1 MSQLDSLILIAF
13 VVVSVT
19 LGLRARHRA
28 SRGLDEYYLAG
39 REVRG
44 WKAGVS
50 MAATQF
56 AADTPLLFSGLIAVA
71 GVFALWR
78 LWVYGL
84 AFLLMG
90 FLFAAF
96 WRRARILTDAELVEV
111 RYSGRGRLP
120 LRLTKAVYFGL
131 VINSAV
137 LGFVLLATFQ
147 ISELFFTWHLW
158 LPEAPYG
165 AFAATV
171 ARLGI
176 DLSTGAASYGDV
188 LATANNL
195 VSIVALLVFVGLYS
209 TTGGLRGVI
218 ASDLFQFGLAM
229 AGSIAFAAI
238 LLWESGGPGAL
249 IDRIVELYGEERA
262 GRMLSFTPSVE
273 GALMP
278 FLVIMGL
285 QWLFQMNSDGTGYLA
300 QRCMACATD
309 RDARIAAT
317 VFAWVQILGRSLVW
331 LVIGV
336 GLLAFYPF
344 TPVDALDPAFAA
356 GRERTF
362 LLGIADEMPVGIRGL
377 MVTALVAALASTI
390 DTHLNWGSSYL
401 TNDVYKRFVCQVW
414 LKREPAGAELVFF
427 ARVASVLVLLAGCL
441 VAANLDSIQQGWRI
455 SLLFGAGIGAVLML
469 RWVWER
475 INIQSEFAAMAIAIV
490 AGPALLWAFPEDDM
504 EWVRLGTMV
513 LVSTAGTVIVALASR
528 PTEPDVLVAF
538 YRSVRPVGFWGRTAR
553 SAGEDPRSLRRALGT
568 TVLATLACAVS
579 LFLAL
584 VGLSKLILPHPDETW
599 LLPVLSMLG
608 AALLTPFWWRRVA
621 AQEHEGDSGGG
632 SIRRPAPGG

>member
-1 MSQLDSLILIAF
+1 MAGWDLFILMAF
-13 VVVSVT
+13 VAWSVT
-19 LGLRARHRA
+19 LGLRARRRA
-28 SRGLDEYYLAG
+28 SRSLDEYYLAG

-44 WKAGVS
+44 FRAGIS

-111 RYSGRGRLP
+111 RYSGRWRLP
-120 LRLTKAVYFGL
+120 LRLAKAVYFGL

-137 LGFVLLATFQ
+137 LGFVLLAMFQ
-147 ISELFFTWHLW
+147 ISEIFFPWHAW
-158 LPEAPYG
+158 LPEGPYG
-165 AFAATV
+165 AIAAAV
-171 ARLGI
+171 AGLGV
-176 DLSTGAASYGDV
+176 DLSTGAAPYAAQ
-188 LATANNL
+188 LATTNNL
-195 VSIVALLVFVGLYS
+195 ISIVLLLLFVGLYS

-218 ASDLFQFGLAM
+218 ASDLLQFGLAM
-229 AGSIAFAAI
+229 GGSIAFAVL
-238 LLWESGGPGAL
+238 LLWEVGGPDAL
-249 IDRIVELYGEERA
+249 VDRVVALYGADTA
-262 GRMLSFTPSVE
+262 GRMLSFTPTLE

-300 QRCMACATD
+300 QRCMACASD

-336 GLLAFYPF
+336 GLLVLYPF
-344 TPVDALDPAFAA
+344 TPAETAEPAFAA
-356 GRERTF
+356 SRERTF
-362 LLGIADEMPVGIRGL
+362 LAGISDHLPVGVRGL

-401 TNDVYKRFVCQVW
+401 TNDVYKRFVCQSW
-414 LKREPAGAELVFF
+414 LRREPASAELVFV
-427 ARVASVLVLLAGCL
+427 ARATSVLVLLAGCL

-455 SLLFGAGIGAVLML
+455 SLLFGAGIGAVLIL
-469 RWVWER
+469 RWLWER

-490 AGPALLWAFPEDDM
+490 AGPILLWTFPGDEM
-504 EWVRLGTMV
+504 EWLRLGTMV
-513 LVSTAGTVIVALASR
+513 LVSTTGTVVVALASKR
-528 PTEPDVLVAF
+528 TADDVLLAF
-538 YRSVRPVGFWGRTAR
+538 YRSVRPVGFWGRTAE
-553 SAGEDPRSLRRALGT
+553 SAGDDPAAVRAALGT
-568 TVLATLACAVS
+568 TLVATLACAGS

-584 VGLSKLILPHPDETW
+584 VGTAKLILPSPDEGL
-599 LLPVLSMLG
+599 LLPVLAILG
-608 AALLTPFWWRRVA
+608 AALLTPVWWRRL
-621 AQEHEGDSGGG
+621 G
-632 SIRRPAPGG
+632 APTS

>member
-1 MSQLDSLILIAF
+1 MAGWDLLILIAF
-13 VVVSVT
+13 VAWSVT
-19 LGLRARHRA
+19 LGLRARRRA
-28 SRGLDEYYLAG
+28 SRSLDEFYLAG
-39 REVRG
+39 REIRG
-44 WKAGVS
+44 FRAGIS

-111 RYSGRGRLP
+111 RYSGRWRLP

-137 LGFVLLATFQ
+137 LGFVLLAMFQ
-147 ISELFFTWHLW
+147 ISEIFFPWHAW
-158 LPEAPYG
+158 LPEGPYG
-165 AFAATV
+165 AIAAAV
-171 ARLGI
+171 ASLGV
-176 DLSTGAASYGDV
+176 DLSTRAAPYAAQ
-188 LATANNL
+188 LATTNNL
-195 VSIVALLVFVGLYS
+195 ISIVLLLLFVGLYS

-218 ASDLFQFGLAM
+218 ASDLLQFGLAM
-229 AGSIAFAAI
+229 GGSIAFAVL
-238 LLWESGGPGAL
+238 LLWEVGGPGAL
-249 IDRIVELYGEERA
+249 VDRVVVLYGA
-262 GRMLSFTPSVE
+262 DTADRMLSFTPTIE

-300 QRCMACATD
+300 QRCMACASD

-336 GLLAFYPF
+336 GLLVLYPF
-344 TPVDALDPAFAA
+344 TPAETVEPAFAA
-356 GRERTF
+356 SRERTF
-362 LLGIADEMPVGIRGL
+362 LAGISDHLPVGVRGL

-401 TNDVYKRFVCQVW
+401 TNDVYKRFVCQSW
-414 LKREPAGAELVFF
+414 LRREPASAELVFV
-427 ARVASVLVLLAGCL
+427 ARATSVLVLLAGCL

-455 SLLFGAGIGAVLML
+455 SLLFGAGIGAVLIL
-469 RWVWER
+469 RWLWER

-490 AGPALLWAFPEDDM
+490 AGPILLWTFPGDEM
-504 EWVRLGTMV
+504 EWLRLGTMV
-513 LVSTAGTVIVALASR
+513 LVSTTGTVVVALASKR
-528 PTEPDVLVAF
+528 TDDNVLLAF
-538 YRSVRPVGFWGRTAR
+538 YRSVRPVGFWGRTAE
-553 SAGEDPRSLRRALGT
+553 SAGDDPASVRTALGT
-568 TVLATLACAVS
+568 TLLATVACAGS

-584 VGLSKLILPHPDETW
+584 VGIAKLILPRPDEGL
-599 LLPVLSMLG
+599 LLPLLAIGG
-608 AALLTPFWWRRVA
+608 AILLAPIWWRSLVA
-621 AQEHEGDSGGG
+621 PPPD
-632 SIRRPAPGG
+632 APRQPR

>member
-1 MSQLDSLILIAF
+1 MAGWDLFILMAF
-13 VVVSVT
+13 VAWSVT
-19 LGLRARHRA
+19 LGLRARRRA
-28 SRGLDEYYLAG
+28 SRSLDEYYLAG

-44 WKAGVS
+44 FRAGIS

-96 WRRARILTDAELVEV
+96 WRRARILTDAELVEI
-111 RYSGRGRLP
+111 RYSGRWRLP
-120 LRLTKAVYFGL
+120 LRLAKAVYFGL

-137 LGFVLLATFQ
+137 LGFVLLAMFQ
-147 ISELFFTWHLW
+147 ISEIFFPWHAW
-158 LPEAPYG
+158 LPEDPYG
-165 AFAATV
+165 AIAAAV
-171 ARLGI
+171 ASLGV
-176 DLSTGAASYGDV
+176 DLSTGAAPYAAQ
-188 LATANNL
+188 LATTNNL
-195 VSIVALLVFVGLYS
+195 ISIVLLLLFVGLYS

-218 ASDLFQFGLAM
+218 ASDLLQFGLAM
-229 AGSIAFAAI
+229 GGSIAFAVL
-238 LLWESGGPGAL
+238 LLWEVGGPGAL
-249 IDRIVELYGEERA
+249 VDRVVVLYGA
-262 GRMLSFTPSVE
+262 DTADRMLSFTPTIE

-300 QRCMACATD
+300 QRCMACASD

-336 GLLAFYPF
+336 GLLVLYPF
-344 TPVDALDPAFAA
+344 TPAETAEPAFAA
-356 GRERTF
+356 SRERTF
-362 LLGIADEMPVGIRGL
+362 LAGISDHLPVGVRGL

-401 TNDVYKRFVCQVW
+401 TNDVYKRFVCESW
-414 LKREPAGAELVFF
+414 LRREPASAELVFV
-427 ARVASVLVLLAGCL
+427 ARATSVLVLLAGCV

-455 SLLFGAGIGAVLML
+455 SLLFGAGIGAVLIL
-469 RWVWER
+469 RWLWER

-490 AGPALLWAFPEDDM
+490 AGPILLWMFPGDEM
-504 EWVRLGTMV
+504 EWLRLGTMV
-513 LVSTAGTVIVALASR
+513 LVSTTGTVVVALASKR
-528 PTEPDVLVAF
+528 TADDVLLAF
-538 YRSVRPVGFWGRTAR
+538 YRSVRPVGFWGRAAR
-553 SAGEDPRSLRRALGT
+553 SAGDDPAAVRAALGT
-568 TVLATLACAVS
+568 TLVATVACAGS

-584 VGLSKLILPHPDETW
+584 IGIAKLILPQTDEGL
-599 LLPVLSMLG
+599 LLPLLAILG
-608 AALLTPFWWRRVA
+608 GALLAPIWWRRL
-621 AQEHEGDSGGG
+621 G
-632 SIRRPAPGG
+632 APTS

>member
-1 MSQLDSLILIAF
+1 MAALDLSILLVF
-13 VVVSVT
+13 VAWSVT
-19 LGLRARHRA
+19 LGLRARRKA

-44 WKAGVS
+44 YRAGIS

-96 WRRARILTDAELVEV
+96 WRRARILTDAQLVEV
-111 RYSGRGRLP
+111 RYSGRWRLP
-120 LRLTKAVYFGL
+120 LRLTKAVYFGV

-137 LGFVLLATFQ
+137 LGFVLLAMFQ
-147 ISELFFTWHLW
+147 ISELFFPWHAW
-158 LPEAPYG
+158 LPDAPY
-165 AFAATV
+165 AAIV
-171 ARLGI
+171 GVVSSLSI
-176 DLSTGAASYGDV
+176 DLSTGAAPYAAEV
-188 LATANNL
+188 ATTNNL
-195 VSIVALLVFVGLYS
+195 ISIVLLLLFVGLYS

-218 ASDLFQFGLAM
+218 WSDLLQFGLAM
-229 AGSIAFAAI
+229 AGSIGFAAL
-238 LLWESGGPGAL
+238 LLWETGGPGAL
-249 IDRIVELYGEERA
+249 VERVVALYGA
-262 GRMLSFTPSVE
+262 DAAARMLSFAPGVE

-278 FLVIMGL
+278 FLFIMGL

-317 VFAWVQILGRSLVW
+317 VFAWVQILGRSLIW

-336 GLLAFYPF
+336 GLLVLYPF
-344 TPVDALDPAFAA
+344 TPADTAEPAFAA
-356 GRERTF
+356 SRERTF
-362 LLGIADEMPVGIRGL
+362 LTGISDYLPVGVRGL

-401 TNDVYKRFVCQVW
+401 TNDVYNRLVCQSW
-414 LKREPAGAELVFF
+414 LRREPAGAELVVV
-427 ARVASVLVLLAGCL
+427 ARSASVLVLLAGCL

-455 SLLFGAGIGAVLML
+455 SLLFGAGIGAVLIL
-469 RWVWER
+469 RWIWER
-475 INIQSEFAAMAIAIV
+475 INVQSEFAAMAIAIV
-490 AGPALLWAFPEDDM
+490 AGPVLLWALPADEA
-504 EWVRLGTMV
+504 EWLRLAIMV
-513 LVSTAGTVIVALASR
+513 LASTTGTVIVALVSR
-528 PTEPDVLVAF
+528 RTEGDVLLAF

-553 SAGEDPRSLRRALGT
+553 AAGEDPAAVRKTLGT
-568 TVLATLACAVS
+568 TLASTVACAGS

-584 VGLSKLILPHPDETW
+584 VGIAKIILPRADEGL
-599 LLPVLSMLG
+599 LLPIAAMLG
-608 AALLTPFWWRRVA
+608 AALLTPLWWRRLLGPTA
-621 AQEHEGDSGGG
+621 
-632 SIRRPAPGG
+632 RPGQPVP

>member
-1 MSQLDSLILIAF
+1 MAGWDLLILIAF
-13 VVVSVT
+13 VAWSVT
-19 LGLRARHRA
+19 LGLRARRRA
-28 SRGLDEYYLAG
+28 SRSLDEFYLAG
-39 REVRG
+39 REIRG
-44 WKAGVS
+44 FRAGIS

-111 RYSGRGRLP
+111 RYSGRWRLP

-137 LGFVLLATFQ
+137 LGFVLLAMFQ
-147 ISELFFTWHLW
+147 ISEIFFPWHAW
-158 LPEAPYG
+158 LPEGPYG
-165 AFAATV
+165 AIAAAV
-171 ARLGI
+171 ASLGV
-176 DLSTGAASYGDV
+176 DLSTGAAPYAAQ
-188 LATANNL
+188 LATTNNL
-195 VSIVALLVFVGLYS
+195 ISIVLLLLFVGLYS

-218 ASDLFQFGLAM
+218 ASDLLQFGLAM
-229 AGSIAFAAI
+229 GGSIAFAVL
-238 LLWESGGPGAL
+238 LLWEVGGPGAL
-249 IDRIVELYGEERA
+249 VDRIVALYGADTA
-262 GRMLSFTPSVE
+262 GRMLSFTPTIE

-300 QRCMACATD
+300 QRCMACASD

-336 GLLAFYPF
+336 GLLVLYPF
-344 TPVDALDPAFAA
+344 TPAETAEPAFAA
-356 GRERTF
+356 SRERTF
-362 LLGIADEMPVGIRGL
+362 LAGISDHLPVGVRGL

-401 TNDVYKRFVCQVW
+401 TNDVYKRFVCQSW
-414 LKREPAGAELVFF
+414 LRREPASAELVFV
-427 ARVASVLVLLAGCL
+427 ARATSVLVLLAGCL

-455 SLLFGAGIGAVLML
+455 SLLFGAGIGAVLIL
-469 RWVWER
+469 RWLWER
-475 INIQSEFAAMAIAIV
+475 INIQAEFAAMATAIV
-490 AGPALLWAFPEDDM
+490 AGPILLWTFPGDEM
-504 EWVRLGTMV
+504 EWLRLGTMV
-513 LVSTAGTVIVALASR
+513 LVSTTGTVVVALVSKR
-528 PTEPDVLVAF
+528 TDEDVLLAF

-553 SAGEDPRSLRRALGT
+553 SAGDDPASVRAALGT
-568 TVLATLACAVS
+568 TLLATVACAGS

-584 VGLSKLILPHPDETW
+584 VGIAKLILPRPDEGL
-599 LLPVLSMLG
+599 LLPLLAIGG
-608 AALLTPFWWRRVA
+608 AILLAPIWWRSLVA
-621 AQEHEGDSGGG
+621 PTPD
-632 SIRRPAPGG
+632 APRQPR

>member
-1 MSQLDSLILIAF
+1 MAGWDLFILMAF
-13 VVVSVT
+13 VAWSVT
-19 LGLRARHRA
+19 LGLRARRRA
-28 SRGLDEYYLAG
+28 SRSLDEYYLAG

-44 WKAGVS
+44 FRAGIS

-111 RYSGRGRLP
+111 RYSGRWRLP
-120 LRLTKAVYFGL
+120 LRLAKAVYFGL

-137 LGFVLLATFQ
+137 LGFVLLAMFQ
-147 ISELFFTWHLW
+147 ISEIFFPWHAW
-158 LPEAPYG
+158 LPEGPYG
-165 AFAATV
+165 AIAAAV
-171 ARLGI
+171 ASLGV
-176 DLSTGAASYGDV
+176 DLSTGAAPYAAQ
-188 LATANNL
+188 LATTNNL
-195 VSIVALLVFVGLYS
+195 ISIVLLLLFVGLYS

-218 ASDLFQFGLAM
+218 ASDLLQFGLAM
-229 AGSIAFAAI
+229 GGSIAFAVL
-238 LLWESGGPGAL
+238 LLWEVGGPGAL
-249 IDRIVELYGEERA
+249 VDRIVALYGADTA
-262 GRMLSFTPSVE
+262 GRMLSFTPTLE

-300 QRCMACATD
+300 QRCMACASD

-336 GLLAFYPF
+336 GLLVLYPF
-344 TPVDALDPAFAA
+344 TPAETAEPAFAA
-356 GRERTF
+356 SRERTF
-362 LLGIADEMPVGIRGL
+362 LAGISDHLPVGVRGL

-401 TNDVYKRFVCQVW
+401 TNDVYKRFVCQSW
-414 LKREPAGAELVFF
+414 LRREPASAELVFV
-427 ARVASVLVLLAGCL
+427 ARATSVLVLLAGCL

-455 SLLFGAGIGAVLML
+455 SLLFGAGIGAVLIL
-469 RWVWER
+469 RWLWER

-490 AGPALLWAFPEDDM
+490 AGPILLWMFPGDEM
-504 EWVRLGTMV
+504 EWLRLGTMV
-513 LVSTAGTVIVALASR
+513 LVSTTGTVVVALASKR
-528 PTEPDVLVAF
+528 TDDDVLLAF
-538 YRSVRPVGFWGRTAR
+538 YRSVRPVGFWGRTAC
-553 SAGEDPRSLRRALGT
+553 SAGDDPASVRAALAAT
-568 TVLATLACAVS
+568 LVATLACAGS

-584 VGLSKLILPHPDETW
+584 VGTAKLILPSPDEGL
-599 LLPVLSMLG
+599 LLPVLAVLG
-608 AALLTPFWWRRVA
+608 AALLTPLWWRRL
-621 AQEHEGDSGGG
+621 G
-632 SIRRPAPGG
+632 APTS

>member
-1 MSQLDSLILIAF
+1 MTHWDFLILIAF
-13 VVVSVT
+13 VAGSVT
-19 LGLRARHRA
+19 LGLRARRRA
-28 SRGLDEYYLAG
+28 SRSLDEYYLAG

-44 WKAGVS
+44 WKAGIS

-111 RYSGRGRLP
+111 RYSGRGRLA

-147 ISELFFTWHLW
+147 VSELFFTWHLW
-158 LPEAPYG
+158 LPETQYG
-165 AFAATV
+165 AVAAAV
-171 ARLGI
+171 ERLGV
-176 DLSTGAASYGDV
+176 DLSTGTAPYGHV
-188 LATANNL
+188 LATTNNL
-195 VSIVALLVFVGLYS
+195 VSIALLLVFVGLYS
-209 TTGGLRGVI
+209 TSGGLRGVI

-238 LLWESGGPGAL
+238 LLWESGGPGPL
-249 IDRIVELYGEERA
+249 IDHLMDLYGEEQA
-262 GRMLSFTPSVE
+262 GRMLSFTPTVE

-317 VFAWVQILGRSLVW
+317 VFAWVQILGRSLIW

-344 TPVDALDPAFAA
+344 SPVDALDPAFAA
-356 GRERTF
+356 SRERTF
-362 LLGIADEMPVGIRGL
+362 LLGIADQMPVGIRGL

-401 TNDVYKRFVCQVW
+401 TNDVYKRFVCQGW
-414 LKREPAGAELVFF
+414 LKREPASAELVLV
-427 ARVASVLVLLAGCL
+427 ARAASVLVLLVGCL

-475 INIQSEFAAMAIAIV
+475 INVQSEFAAMAIAIV
-490 AGPALLWAFPEDDM
+490 AGPILLWAFPEDDM
-504 EWVRLGTMV
+504 EWARLGTMV
-513 LVSTAGTVIVALASR
+513 LVSTGGTVIVALVSR
-528 PTEPDVLVAF
+528 PTEREVLSAF

-553 SAGEDPRSLRRALGT
+553 AVGEDPRSLRRALGT
-568 TVLATLACAVS
+568 TVFATVACAVS
-579 LFLAL
+579 LFLTL
-584 VGLSKLILPHPDETW
+584 VGVSKLILPHPDETW
-599 LLPVLSMLG
+599 LLPLLSILG
-608 AALLTPFWWRRVA
+608 AVALTPLWWRRVA
-621 AQEHEGDSGGG
+621 GRAADVS
-632 SIRRPAPGG
+632 

>member
-1 MSQLDSLILIAF
+1 MAGWDLLILIAF
-13 VVVSVT
+13 VAWSVT
-19 LGLRARHRA
+19 LGLRARRRA
-28 SRGLDEYYLAG
+28 SRSLDEFYLAG

-44 WKAGVS
+44 FRAGIS

-111 RYSGRGRLP
+111 RYSGRWRLP

-137 LGFVLLATFQ
+137 LGFVLLAMFQ
-147 ISELFFTWHLW
+147 ISEIFFPWHAW
-158 LPEAPYG
+158 LPEGPYG
-165 AFAATV
+165 AIAAAV
-171 ARLGI
+171 ASLGV
-176 DLSTGAASYGDV
+176 DLSTGAAPYAAQ
-188 LATANNL
+188 LATTNNL
-195 VSIVALLVFVGLYS
+195 ISIALLLLFVGLYS

-218 ASDLFQFGLAM
+218 ASDLLQFGLAM
-229 AGSIAFAAI
+229 GGSIAFAVL
-238 LLWESGGPGAL
+238 LLWEVGGPGAL
-249 IDRIVELYGEERA
+249 VDRVVALYGADTA
-262 GRMLSFTPSVE
+262 GRMLSFTPTIE

-300 QRCMACATD
+300 QRCMACASD

-336 GLLAFYPF
+336 GLLVLYPF
-344 TPVDALDPAFAA
+344 TPAETAEPAFAA
-356 GRERTF
+356 SRERTF
-362 LLGIADEMPVGIRGL
+362 LTGISDHLPGGVRGL

-401 TNDVYKRFVCQVW
+401 TNDVYKRFVCQSW
-414 LKREPAGAELVFF
+414 LRREPANAELVFV
-427 ARVASVLVLLAGCL
+427 ARATSVLVLLAGCL

-455 SLLFGAGIGAVLML
+455 SLLFGAGIGAVLIL
-469 RWVWER
+469 RWLWER

-490 AGPALLWAFPEDDM
+490 AGPILLWTFPGDEM
-504 EWVRLGTMV
+504 EWLRLGTMV
-513 LVSTAGTVIVALASR
+513 LVSTTGTVVVALVSKR
-528 PTEPDVLVAF
+528 TDDDVLLAF

-553 SAGEDPRSLRRALGT
+553 SAGDDPASVRAALGT
-568 TVLATLACAVS
+568 TLLATVACAGS

-584 VGLSKLILPHPDETW
+584 VGIAKLILPRPDEGL
-599 LLPVLSMLG
+599 LLPLLAIGG
-608 AALLTPFWWRRVA
+608 AILLAPIWWRSLVA
-621 AQEHEGDSGGG
+621 PPPD
-632 SIRRPAPGG
+632 APRQPR

>member
-1 MSQLDSLILIAF
+1 MSQLDVAILVAF
-13 VVVSVT
+13 VAWSVAA
-19 LGLRARHRA
+19 GLRARRRA
-28 SRGLDEYYLAG
+28 SRSLDEYYLAG

-44 WKAGVS
+44 WKAGIS

-71 GVFALWR
+71 GIFALWR

-96 WRRARILTDAELVEV
+96 WRRARILTDAELVEL
-111 RYSGRGRLP
+111 RYSGRWRLP

-147 ISELFFTWHLW
+147 ISELFFPWHAW
-158 LPEAPYG
+158 LPETAYG
-165 AFAATV
+165 ALSSAIE
-171 ARLGI
+171 RLGI
-176 DLSTGAASYGDV
+176 RLSTGAAPYGPL
-188 LATANNL
+188 LATTNNII
-195 VSIVALLVFVGLYS
+195 SIILLLFFVGLYS

-238 LLWESGGPGAL
+238 LVWESGGLGAL
-249 IDRIVELYGEERA
+249 IVRVIDLYGAERA
-262 GRMLSFTPSVE
+262 EQMLSFRPTVE

-300 QRCMACATD
+300 QRCMACASD

-317 VFAWVQILGRSLVW
+317 VFAWVQVLGRSVVW

-344 TPVDALDPAFAA
+344 TPADTLDPAFAA
-356 GRERTF
+356 SRERTF
-362 LLGIADEMPVGIRGL
+362 LAGIADLLPVGVRGL
-377 MVTALVAALASTI
+377 MVTTLVAALASTI

-401 TNDVYKRFVCQVW
+401 TNDVYKRFICQSW
-414 LKREPAGAELVFF
+414 LKRKATGAELVFV
-427 ARVASVLVLLAGCL
+427 ARASSVLVLLAGCL

-455 SLLFGAGIGAVLML
+455 SLLFGAGIGAVLVL

-490 AGPALLWAFPEDDM
+490 AGPMLLWAFPEDDL
-504 EWVRLGTMV
+504 EWIRLAAMV
-513 LVSTAGTVIVALASR
+513 LVSTGGTVLVALASR
-528 PTEPDVLVAF
+528 PTDRDVLVAF
-538 YRSVRPVGFWGRTAR
+538 YRTVRPIGFWGATAR
-553 SAGEDPRSLRRALGT
+553 AAGDEPASLRAALGST
-568 TVLATLACAVS
+568 LLATVACAAS
-579 LFLAL
+579 LFLTL
-584 VGLSKLILPHPDETW
+584 IGVSKLILPLPDESW
-599 LLPVLSMLG
+599 FLPVLCLLG
-608 AALLTPFWWRRVA
+608 GALLTPVWWRHLTSQTFDA
-621 AQEHEGDSGGG
+621 GHGG
-632 SIRRPAPGG
+632 

>member
-1 MSQLDSLILIAF
+1 MAGWDLFILMAF
-13 VVVSVT
+13 AAWSVT
-19 LGLRARHRA
+19 LGLRARRRA
-28 SRGLDEYYLAG
+28 SRSLDEYYLAG

-44 WKAGVS
+44 FRAGIS

-111 RYSGRGRLP
+111 RYSGRWRLP
-120 LRLTKAVYFGL
+120 LRLAKAVYFGL

-137 LGFVLLATFQ
+137 LGFVLLAMFQ
-147 ISELFFTWHLW
+147 ISEIFFPWHAW
-158 LPEAPYG
+158 LPEGPYG
-165 AFAATV
+165 AIAAAV
-171 ARLGI
+171 ASLGV
-176 DLSTGAASYGDV
+176 DLSTGAAPYAAQ
-188 LATANNL
+188 LATTNNL
-195 VSIVALLVFVGLYS
+195 ISIVLLLLFVGLYS

-218 ASDLFQFGLAM
+218 ASDLLQFGLAM
-229 AGSIAFAAI
+229 GGSIAFAVL
-238 LLWESGGPGAL
+238 LLWEVGGPGAL
-249 IDRIVELYGEERA
+249 VDRVVALYGADTA
-262 GRMLSFTPSVE
+262 GRMLSFTPTLE

-300 QRCMACATD
+300 QRCMACASD

-336 GLLAFYPF
+336 GLLVLYPF
-344 TPVDALDPAFAA
+344 TPAETAEPAFAA
-356 GRERTF
+356 SRERTF
-362 LLGIADEMPVGIRGL
+362 LAGISDHLPVGVRGL

-401 TNDVYKRFVCQVW
+401 TNDVYKRFVCQSW
-414 LKREPAGAELVFF
+414 LRREPASAELVFV
-427 ARVASVLVLLAGCL
+427 ARATSVLVLLAGCL

-455 SLLFGAGIGAVLML
+455 SLLFGAGIGAVLIL
-469 RWVWER
+469 RWLWER

-490 AGPALLWAFPEDDM
+490 AGPILLWTFPGDEM
-504 EWVRLGTMV
+504 EWLRLGTMV
-513 LVSTAGTVIVALASR
+513 LVSTTGTVVVALASKR
-528 PTEPDVLVAF
+528 TADDVLLAF
-538 YRSVRPVGFWGRTAR
+538 YRSVRPVGFWGRTAE
-553 SAGEDPRSLRRALGT
+553 SAGDDPAAVRAALGT
-568 TVLATLACAVS
+568 TLVATLACAGS

-584 VGLSKLILPHPDETW
+584 VGTAKLILPSPDEGL
-599 LLPVLSMLG
+599 LLPVLAILG
-608 AALLTPFWWRRVA
+608 AALLTPVWWRRL
-621 AQEHEGDSGGG
+621 G
-632 SIRRPAPGG
+632 APTS

>member
-1 MSQLDSLILIAF
+1 MAGWDLAILLVF
-13 VVVSVT
+13 VAWSVAA
-19 LGLRARHRA
+19 GLRARRRA
-28 SRGLDEYYLAG
+28 SRSLDEYYLAG

-44 WKAGVS
+44 WKAGIS

-96 WRRARILTDAELVEV
+96 WRRARVLTDAELVEV
-111 RYSGRGRLP
+111 RYSGRWRLP

-131 VINSAV
+131 IINSAV

-147 ISELFFTWHLW
+147 ISELFFPWHVW
-158 LPEAPYG
+158 LPEAPYLAIAG
-165 AFAATV
+165 AV
-171 ARLGI
+171 GRVGI
-176 DLSTGAASYGDV
+176 DLSTGAAPYGE
-188 LATANNL
+188 LFATTNNL
-195 VSIVALLVFVGLYS
+195 ISIVALLFFVGLYS

-229 AGSIAFAAI
+229 IGSIAFAAI
-238 LLWESGGPGAL
+238 LVWESGGTGPL
-249 IDRIVELYGEERA
+249 VERVIELYGAERA
-262 GRMLSFTPSVE
+262 GQMLSFAPTVE
-273 GALMP
+273 GALAP

-300 QRCMACATD
+300 QRCMACASD

-317 VFAWVQILGRSLVW
+317 VFAWAQVLARSLVW

-336 GLLAFYPF
+336 GLLVVYPF
-344 TPVDALDPAFAA
+344 TAVETLDPAFTAT
-356 GRERTF
+356 RERTF
-362 LLGIADEMPVGIRGL
+362 LAGIADLFPVGVRGL
-377 MVTALVAALASTI
+377 MITALVAALASTI

-401 TNDVYKRFVCQVW
+401 TNDVYKRFVCRFW
-414 LKREPAGAELVFF
+414 LRREAASTELVFV
-427 ARVASVLVLLAGCL
+427 ARASSVLVLLAGCL

-455 SLLFGAGIGAVLML
+455 SLLFGAGIGAVLVL

-490 AGPALLWAFPEDDM
+490 AGPVLLWVFPEDDM
-504 EWVRLGTMV
+504 EWIRLAWMV
-513 LVSTAGTVIVALASR
+513 LLSTGGTILVALASG
-528 PTEPDVLVAF
+528 PTHRDVLLAF

-553 SAGEDPRSLRRALGT
+553 MAGDDPVSVRRALGAA
-568 TVLATLACAVS
+568 LFAAAACAAS

-584 VGLSKLILPHPDETW
+584 VGISKLILRRPDETW
-599 LLPVLSMLG
+599 IVAVVCIVAAGLLAPW
-608 AALLTPFWWRRVA
+608 WWRSLTSRESDA
-621 AQEHEGDSGGG
+621 G
-632 SIRRPAPGG
+632 P

>member
-1 MSQLDSLILIAF
+1 MAGWDLLILLVF
-13 VVVSVT
+13 VAWSVT
-19 LGLRARHRA
+19 LGLRARRRA

-44 WKAGVS
+44 FRAGIS

-111 RYSGRGRLP
+111 RYSGPWRLP

-137 LGFVLLATFQ
+137 LGFVLLAMFQ
-147 ISELFFTWHLW
+147 ISELFFPWHAW
-158 LPEAPYG
+158 LPEGPYG
-165 AFAATV
+165 AIASLV
-171 ARLGI
+171 ASLGI
-176 DLSTGAASYGDV
+176 DISTGAAPYGPD
-188 LATANNL
+188 LASANNL
-195 VSIVALLVFVGLYS
+195 ISIALLLLFVGLYS
-209 TTGGLRGVI
+209 TTGGLRGVM
-218 ASDLFQFGLAM
+218 ASDLLQFGLAM
-229 AGSIAFAAI
+229 GGSIAFAVL
-238 LLWESGGPGAL
+238 LLWEVGGPAAL
-249 IDRIVELYGEERA
+249 VDRVVVLYGA
-262 GRMLSFTPSVE
+262 DTAARMLSFTPTVE

-300 QRCMACATD
+300 QRCMACASD

-317 VFAWVQILGRSLVW
+317 VFAWVQILGRSLIW

-336 GLLAFYPF
+336 GLLVLYPF
-344 TPVDALDPAFAA
+344 TPADTAEATFAA
-356 GRERTF
+356 SRERTF
-362 LLGIADEMPVGIRGL
+362 LAGISDHLPVGVRGL

-401 TNDVYKRFVCQVW
+401 TNDVYKRFVCQTW
-414 LKREPAGAELVFF
+414 LKREAKSTELVFV
-427 ARVASVLVLLAGCL
+427 ARSASVLVLLAGCL
-441 VAANLDSIQQGWRI
+441 VAANLDSIAQGWRI
-455 SLLFGAGIGAVLML
+455 SLLFAAGIGAVLIL

-475 INIQSEFAAMAIAIV
+475 INIQAEFAAMAIAIV
-490 AGPALLWAFPEDDM
+490 AGPILLWIFPADES
-504 EWVRLGTMV
+504 EWLRLGTMV
-513 LVSTAGTVIVALASR
+513 LVSTAGTIGVALASR
-528 PTEPDVLVAF
+528 RTDPDVLLSF
-538 YRSVRPVGFWGRTAR
+538 YRSVRPVGFWGRTAGA
-553 SAGEDPRSLRRALGT
+553 AGDNPVTVRKALGAT
-568 TVLATLACAVS
+568 LLATAACAGS

-584 VGLSKLILPHPDETW
+584 VGIAKLILPRPDEG
-599 LLPVLSMLG
+599 LLLAILAILG
-608 AALLTPFWWRRVA
+608 AALLTPLWWRRLTA
-621 AQEHEGDSGGG
+621 PASDYGDEP
-632 SIRRPAPGG
+632 RA

>member
-1 MSQLDSLILIAF
+1 MSGWDLFILLTF
-13 VVVSVT
+13 VAWSVSA
-19 LGLRARHRA
+19 GLRARRKA
-28 SRGLDEYYLAG
+28 SRSLDEYYLAG
-39 REVRG
+39 RKLRG
-44 WKAGVS
+44 WKAGIS

-71 GVFALWR
+71 GIFALWR
-78 LWVYGL
+78 LWVYGI

-111 RYSGRGRLP
+111 RYSGRWCLP
-120 LRLTKAVYFGL
+120 LRLAKAVYFGL

-137 LGFVLLATFQ
+137 LGFVLLAAFQ
-147 ISELFFTWHLW
+147 ISELFFPWHAW
-158 LPEAPYG
+158 LPGTLYDSL
-165 AFAATV
+165 
-171 ARLGI
+171 ARAVGRAGI
-176 DLSTGAASYGDV
+176 DLSTGAAPYGAV
-188 LATANNL
+188 LATTNNL
-195 VSIVALLVFVGLYS
+195 ISIFLLLFFVGLYS

-229 AGSIAFAAI
+229 AGSIAYATI
-238 LLWESGGPGAL
+238 LVWESGGPGAL
-249 IDRIVELYGEERA
+249 VDRVIEIYGA
-262 GRMLSFTPSVE
+262 ADAARMLSFRPTVE

-278 FLVIMGL
+278 FLVIVGL

-300 QRCMACATD
+300 QRCMACASD

-317 VFAWVQILGRSLVW
+317 VFAWVQILGRSIVW

-344 TPVDALDPAFAA
+344 APAETLDPSFAA
-356 GRERTF
+356 SRERTF
-362 LLGIADEMPVGIRGL
+362 LAGIVDHLPAGARGL

-401 TNDVYKRFVCQVW
+401 TNDVYKRFICQSW
-414 LKREPAGAELVFF
+414 LKREATGAELVIA
-427 ARVASVLVLLAGCL
+427 ARGTSVLVLLAGCL

-490 AGPALLWAFPEDDM
+490 AGPILLWTFPEDDM
-504 EWVRLGTMV
+504 EWLRLGTMV
-513 LVSTAGTVIVALASR
+513 LVSTGGTVLVALASR
-528 PTEPDVLVAF
+528 PTDANVLLAF
-538 YRSVRPVGFWGRTAR
+538 YRTVRPVGFWGRTAR
-553 SAGEDPRSLRRALGT
+553 SAGDDPASVRRALGT
-568 TVLATLACAVS
+568 ALLATAACAAS
-579 LFLAL
+579 LFLTL
-584 VGLSKLILPHPDETW
+584 VGVSKLILPQPGDTW
-599 LLPVLSMLG
+599 LLPVVSILG
-608 AALLTPFWWRRVA
+608 AALLAPFWWRPLTSQASASARDA
-621 AQEHEGDSGGG
+621 
-632 SIRRPAPGG
+632 

>member
-1 MSQLDSLILIAF
+1 MAGWDLLILIAF
-13 VVVSVT
+13 VAWSVT
-19 LGLRARHRA
+19 LGLRARRRA
-28 SRGLDEYYLAG
+28 SRSLDEFYLAG
-39 REVRG
+39 RAVRG
-44 WKAGVS
+44 FRAGIS

-78 LWVYGL
+78 LWVYGF

-111 RYSGRGRLP
+111 RYSGRWRLP

-137 LGFVLLATFQ
+137 LGFVLLAMFQ
-147 ISELFFTWHLW
+147 ISEIFFPWHAW
-158 LPEAPYG
+158 LPEGPYE
-165 AFAATV
+165 AIAASV
-171 ARLGI
+171 AGLGV
-176 DLSTGAASYGDV
+176 DLSTGAAPYGAQ
-188 LATANNL
+188 LATTNNL
-195 VSIVALLVFVGLYS
+195 ISIVLLLLFVGLYS

-218 ASDLFQFGLAM
+218 ASDLLQFGLAM
-229 AGSIAFAAI
+229 GGSIAFAVL
-238 LLWESGGPGAL
+238 LLWEVGGPGAL
-249 IDRIVELYGEERA
+249 VDRVVALYGADTA
-262 GRMLSFTPSVE
+262 GRMLSFTPTIE

-300 QRCMACATD
+300 QRCMACASD

-336 GLLAFYPF
+336 GLLVLYPF
-344 TPVDALDPAFAA
+344 TPAETAEPAFAA
-356 GRERTF
+356 SRERTF
-362 LLGIADEMPVGIRGL
+362 LTGISDHLPVGVRGL

-401 TNDVYKRFVCQVW
+401 TNDVYKRFVCQSW
-414 LKREPAGAELVFF
+414 LRREPASGELVFV
-427 ARVASVLVLLAGCL
+427 ARATSVLVLLSGCL

-455 SLLFGAGIGAVLML
+455 SLLFGAGIGAVLIL
-469 RWVWER
+469 RWLWER

-490 AGPALLWAFPEDDM
+490 AGPILLWTFPGDEM
-504 EWVRLGTMV
+504 EWLRLGTMV
-513 LVSTAGTVIVALASR
+513 LVSTTGTVVVALASKR
-528 PTEPDVLVAF
+528 TDDDVLLAF

-553 SAGEDPRSLRRALGT
+553 SAGDDPASVRAA
-568 TVLATLACAVS
+568 LAATLVAALACAGS

-584 VGLSKLILPHPDETW
+584 VGTAKLILPSPDEGL
-599 LLPVLSMLG
+599 LLPVLALLG
-608 AALLTPFWWRRVA
+608 ASLLTPLWWRRLT
-621 AQEHEGDSGGG
+621 H
-632 SIRRPAPGG
+632 

>member
-1 MSQLDSLILIAF
+1 MSGWDLSILIVF
-13 VVVSVT
+13 VAWSVT
-19 LGLRARHRA
+19 VGLRARRRA
-28 SRGLDEYYLAG
+28 SRSLDEYYLAG

-44 WKAGVS
+44 WKAGIS

-56 AADTPLLFSGLIAVA
+56 AADTPLLFTGLIAVA

-96 WRRARILTDAELVEV
+96 WRRARVLTDAELVEV
-111 RYSGRGRLP
+111 RYSGHWRLP

-147 ISELFFTWHLW
+147 ISELFFPWHEW
-158 LPEAPYG
+158 LPDAPYG
-165 AFAATV
+165 ALSEAV

-176 DLSTGAASYGDV
+176 DLSTGAAPYGT
-188 LATANNL
+188 LFATTNN
-195 VSIVALLVFVGLYS
+195 VISIALLLFFVGLYS

-218 ASDLFQFGLAM
+218 ASDLFQFGIAM
-229 AGSIAFAAI
+229 AGSIAFAGI
-238 LLWESGGPGAL
+238 LLWEVGGPGAL
-249 IDRIVELYGEERA
+249 VDRVIELYGEDSA

-278 FLVIMGL
+278 FLVIMGM

-309 RDARIAAT
+309 RDARIAAA
-317 VFAWVQILGRSLVW
+317 VFAWLQILARSLVW

-344 TPVDALDPAFAA
+344 APADALDPAFAA
-356 GRERTF
+356 SRERTF
-362 LLGIADEMPVGIRGL
+362 LLGIADEMPVGVRGL

-401 TNDVYKRFVCQVW
+401 TNDVYKRFVCQSW
-414 LKREPAGAELVFF
+414 LKREAASAELVLV
-427 ARVASVLVLLAGCL
+427 ARAASVLVLLAGCL

-490 AGPALLWAFPEDDM
+490 AGPILLWALPEDET
-504 EWVRLGTMV
+504 EWIRLGTMV
-513 LVSTAGTVIVALASR
+513 LVSTAGTVLVALVSR
-528 PTEPDVLVAF
+528 PTDTDVLVTF

-553 SAGEDPRSLRRALGT
+553 SAGDDPASVRQALGT
-568 TVLATLACAVS
+568 TLLATVACAAS
-579 LFLAL
+579 LFLTL
-584 VGLSKLILPHPDETW
+584 VGVSKLILPHPDETW
-599 LLPVLSMLG
+599 LLPALSILG
-608 AALLTPFWWRRVA
+608 AALLAPFWWRRLTS
-621 AQEHEGDSGGG
+621 QDSGLV
-632 SIRRPAPGG
+632 RDA

>member
-1 MSQLDSLILIAF
+1 MAGWDLLILIAF
-13 VVVSVT
+13 VVWSVT
-19 LGLRARHRA
+19 LGLRARRRA
-28 SRGLDEYYLAG
+28 SRSLDEFYLAG

-44 WKAGVS
+44 FRAGIS

-111 RYSGRGRLP
+111 RYSGRWRLP

-131 VINSAV
+131 IINSAV
-137 LGFVLLATFQ
+137 LGFVLLAMFQ
-147 ISELFFTWHLW
+147 ISEIFFPWHAW
-158 LPEAPYG
+158 LPEGPYE
-165 AFAATV
+165 AIAASV
-171 ARLGI
+171 ASLGV
-176 DLSTGAASYGDV
+176 DLSTGAAPYAAQ
-188 LATANNL
+188 LATTNNL
-195 VSIVALLVFVGLYS
+195 ISIVLLLLFVGLYS

-218 ASDLFQFGLAM
+218 ASDLLQFGLAM
-229 AGSIAFAAI
+229 GGSIAFAVL
-238 LLWESGGPGAL
+238 LLWEVGGPGAL
-249 IDRIVELYGEERA
+249 VDRVVALYGADTA
-262 GRMLSFTPSVE
+262 GRMLSFTPTLE

-300 QRCMACATD
+300 QRCMACASD

-317 VFAWVQILGRSLVW
+317 VFAWLQILGRSLVW

-336 GLLAFYPF
+336 GLLVLYPF
-344 TPVDALDPAFAA
+344 APAETAEPAFAA
-356 GRERTF
+356 SRERTF
-362 LLGIADEMPVGIRGL
+362 LAGISDHLPVGVRGL

-401 TNDVYKRFVCQVW
+401 TNDVYKRFVCQSW
-414 LKREPAGAELVFF
+414 LRREPARAELVFV
-427 ARVASVLVLLAGCL
+427 ARATSVLVLLAGCL

-455 SLLFGAGIGAVLML
+455 SLLFGAGIGAVLIL
-469 RWVWER
+469 RWLWER

-490 AGPALLWAFPEDDM
+490 AGPILLWTFPGDEM
-504 EWVRLGTMV
+504 EWLRLGTMV
-513 LVSTAGTVIVALASR
+513 LVSTTGTVVVALASKR
-528 PTEPDVLVAF
+528 TADDVLLAF
-538 YRSVRPVGFWGRTAR
+538 YRSVRPVGFWGRTAE
-553 SAGEDPRSLRRALGT
+553 SAGDDPAAVRAALGT
-568 TVLATLACAVS
+568 TLVATLACAGS

-584 VGLSKLILPHPDETW
+584 VGTAKLILPSPDEGL
-599 LLPVLSMLG
+599 LLPALAILG
-608 AALLTPFWWRRVA
+608 AALLTPVWWRRLGA
-621 AQEHEGDSGGG
+621 TTS
-632 SIRRPAPGG
+632 

>member
-1 MSQLDSLILIAF
+1 MAGWDLFILMAF
-13 VVVSVT
+13 VAWSVT
-19 LGLRARHRA
+19 LGLRARRRA
-28 SRGLDEYYLAG
+28 SRSLDEYYLAG

-44 WKAGVS
+44 FRAGIS

-96 WRRARILTDAELVEV
+96 WRRARILTDAELVEI
-111 RYSGRGRLP
+111 RYSGRWRLP
-120 LRLTKAVYFGL
+120 LRLAKAVYFGL

-137 LGFVLLATFQ
+137 LGFVLLAMFQ
-147 ISELFFTWHLW
+147 ISEIFFPWHAW
-158 LPEAPYG
+158 LPEGPYG
-165 AFAATV
+165 AIAAAV
-171 ARLGI
+171 ASLGV
-176 DLSTGAASYGDV
+176 DLSTGAAPYAAQ
-188 LATANNL
+188 LATTNNL
-195 VSIVALLVFVGLYS
+195 ISIVLLLLFVGLYS

-218 ASDLFQFGLAM
+218 ASDLLQFGLAM
-229 AGSIAFAAI
+229 GGSIAFAVL
-238 LLWESGGPGAL
+238 LLWEVGGPGAL
-249 IDRIVELYGEERA
+249 VDRVVVLYGADTA
-262 GRMLSFTPSVE
+262 GRMLSFTPTIE

-300 QRCMACATD
+300 QRCMACASD

-336 GLLAFYPF
+336 GLLVLYPF
-344 TPVDALDPAFAA
+344 TPAETAEPAFAA
-356 GRERTF
+356 SRERTF
-362 LLGIADEMPVGIRGL
+362 LAGISDHLPVGVRGL

-401 TNDVYKRFVCQVW
+401 TNDVYKRFVCESW
-414 LKREPAGAELVFF
+414 LRREPASAELVFV
-427 ARVASVLVLLAGCL
+427 ARATSVLVLLAGCV

-455 SLLFGAGIGAVLML
+455 SLLFGAGIGAVLIL
-469 RWVWER
+469 RWLWER

-490 AGPALLWAFPEDDM
+490 AGPILLWTFPGDEM
-504 EWVRLGTMV
+504 EWLRLGTMV
-513 LVSTAGTVIVALASR
+513 LVSTTGTVVVALASKR
-528 PTEPDVLVAF
+528 TDDDVLLAF
-538 YRSVRPVGFWGRTAR
+538 YRSVRPVGFWGRTAE
-553 SAGEDPRSLRRALGT
+553 SAGDDPAAVRAALGT
-568 TVLATLACAVS
+568 TLVATVACAGS

-584 VGLSKLILPHPDETW
+584 VGIAKLILPQPEEGLILP
-599 LLPVLSMLG
+599 LLAILG
-608 AALLTPFWWRRVA
+608 AALLAPIWWRRLVA
-621 AQEHEGDSGGG
+621 QPPDA
-632 SIRRPAPGG
+632 RRQPH

>member
-1 MSQLDSLILIAF
+1 MAGWDLFILIAF
-13 VVVSVT
+13 VAWSVT
-19 LGLRARHRA
+19 LGLRARRRA
-28 SRGLDEYYLAG
+28 SRSLDEYYLAG

-44 WKAGVS
+44 FRAGIS

-111 RYSGRGRLP
+111 RYSGRWRLP
-120 LRLTKAVYFGL
+120 LRLAKAVYFGL

-137 LGFVLLATFQ
+137 LGFVLLAMFQ
-147 ISELFFTWHLW
+147 ISEIFFPWHAW
-158 LPEAPYG
+158 LPEGPYG
-165 AFAATV
+165 AIAAAV
-171 ARLGI
+171 ASLGV
-176 DLSTGAASYGDV
+176 DLSTGAAPYAAQ
-188 LATANNL
+188 LATTNNL
-195 VSIVALLVFVGLYS
+195 ITIVLLLLFVGLYS

-218 ASDLFQFGLAM
+218 ASDLLQFGLAM
-229 AGSIAFAAI
+229 GGSIAFAVL
-238 LLWESGGPGAL
+238 LLWEVGGPGAL
-249 IDRIVELYGEERA
+249 VDRVVLLYGA
-262 GRMLSFTPSVE
+262 DTADRMLSFTPTIE

-300 QRCMACATD
+300 QRCMACASD

-317 VFAWVQILGRSLVW
+317 VFAWLQILGRSLVW

-336 GLLAFYPF
+336 GLLVLYPF
-344 TPVDALDPAFAA
+344 TPAETAEPAFAA
-356 GRERTF
+356 SRERTF
-362 LLGIADEMPVGIRGL
+362 LAGISDHLPVGVRGL

-401 TNDVYKRFVCQVW
+401 TNDVYKRFVCQSW
-414 LKREPAGAELVFF
+414 LRREPASAELVFV
-427 ARVASVLVLLAGCL
+427 ARATSVLVLLAGCL

-455 SLLFGAGIGAVLML
+455 SLLFGAGIGAVLIL
-469 RWVWER
+469 RWLWER

-490 AGPALLWAFPEDDM
+490 AGPILLWTFPGDEM
-504 EWVRLGTMV
+504 EWLRLGTMV
-513 LVSTAGTVIVALASR
+513 LVSTTGTVVVALASKR
-528 PTEPDVLVAF
+528 TDDDVLLAF

-553 SAGEDPRSLRRALGT
+553 SVGDDPAAVRAALGT
-568 TVLATLACAVS
+568 TLVATVACAGS

-584 VGLSKLILPHPDETW
+584 VGIAKLILPQPEEG
-599 LLPVLSMLG
+599 LILPILAILG
-608 AALLTPFWWRRVA
+608 AALLAPIWWRRL
-621 AQEHEGDSGGG
+621 G
-632 SIRRPAPGG
+632 APTS

>member
-1 MSQLDSLILIAF
+1 MAGWDLFILMAF
-13 VVVSVT
+13 VAWSVT
-19 LGLRARHRA
+19 LGLRARRRA
-28 SRGLDEYYLAG
+28 SRSLDEYYLAG

-44 WKAGVS
+44 FRAGIS

-96 WRRARILTDAELVEV
+96 WRRARILTDAELVEI
-111 RYSGRGRLP
+111 RYSGRWRLP
-120 LRLTKAVYFGL
+120 LRLAKAVYFGL

-137 LGFVLLATFQ
+137 LGFVLLAMFQ
-147 ISELFFTWHLW
+147 ISEIFFPWHAW
-158 LPEAPYG
+158 LPEGPYG
-165 AFAATV
+165 AIAAAV
-171 ARLGI
+171 ASLGV
-176 DLSTGAASYGDV
+176 DLSTGAAPYAAQ
-188 LATANNL
+188 LATTNNL
-195 VSIVALLVFVGLYS
+195 ISIVLLLLFVGLYS

-218 ASDLFQFGLAM
+218 ASDLLQFGLAM
-229 AGSIAFAAI
+229 GGSIAFAVL
-238 LLWESGGPGAL
+238 LLWEVGGPGAL
-249 IDRIVELYGEERA
+249 VDRVVVLYGA
-262 GRMLSFTPSVE
+262 DTADRMLSFTPTIE

-300 QRCMACATD
+300 QRCMACASD

-336 GLLAFYPF
+336 GLLVLYPF
-344 TPVDALDPAFAA
+344 TPAETAEPAFAA
-356 GRERTF
+356 SRERTF
-362 LLGIADEMPVGIRGL
+362 LAGISDHLPVGVRGL

-401 TNDVYKRFVCQVW
+401 TNDVYKRFVCESW
-414 LKREPAGAELVFF
+414 LRREPASAELVFV
-427 ARVASVLVLLAGCL
+427 ARATSVLVLLAGCV

-455 SLLFGAGIGAVLML
+455 SLLFGAGIGAVLIL
-469 RWVWER
+469 RWLWER

-490 AGPALLWAFPEDDM
+490 AGPILLWTFPGDEM
-504 EWVRLGTMV
+504 EWLRLGTMV
-513 LVSTAGTVIVALASR
+513 LVSTTGTVVVALASKR
-528 PTEPDVLVAF
+528 TDDDVLLAF
-538 YRSVRPVGFWGRTAR
+538 YRSVRPVGFWGRTAE
-553 SAGEDPRSLRRALGT
+553 SAGDDPAAVRAALGT
-568 TVLATLACAVS
+568 TLVATVACAGS

-584 VGLSKLILPHPDETW
+584 VGIAKLILPQPEEGLILP
-599 LLPVLSMLG
+599 LLAILG
-608 AALLTPFWWRRVA
+608 AALLAPIWWRRLVA
-621 AQEHEGDSGGG
+621 QPPDA
-632 SIRRPAPGG
+632 RRQPH

>member
-1 MSQLDSLILIAF
+1 MAGWDLLILIAF
-13 VVVSVT
+13 VAWSVT
-19 LGLRARHRA
+19 LGLRARRRA
-28 SRGLDEYYLAG
+28 SRSLDEFYLAG

-44 WKAGVS
+44 FRAGIS

-111 RYSGRGRLP
+111 RYSGRWRLP

-137 LGFVLLATFQ
+137 LGFVLLAMFQ
-147 ISELFFTWHLW
+147 ISEIFFPWHAW
-158 LPEAPYG
+158 LPEGPYE
-165 AFAATV
+165 AIAASV
-171 ARLGI
+171 ASLGV
-176 DLSTGAASYGDV
+176 DLSTGAAPYGAQ
-188 LATANNL
+188 LATTNNL
-195 VSIVALLVFVGLYS
+195 ISIILLLLFVGLYS

-218 ASDLFQFGLAM
+218 ASDVLQFGLAM
-229 AGSIAFAAI
+229 GGSIAFAVL
-238 LLWESGGPGAL
+238 LLWEVGGPGAL
-249 IDRIVELYGEERA
+249 VDRVVALYGADTA
-262 GRMLSFTPSVE
+262 GRMLSFTPTLE

-300 QRCMACATD
+300 QRCMACASD

-336 GLLAFYPF
+336 GLLVLYPF
-344 TPVDALDPAFAA
+344 TPAETAEPAFAA
-356 GRERTF
+356 SRERTF
-362 LLGIADEMPVGIRGL
+362 LAGISDHLPVGVRGL

-401 TNDVYKRFVCQVW
+401 TNDVYKRFVCQSW
-414 LKREPAGAELVFF
+414 LRREPASAELVFV
-427 ARVASVLVLLAGCL
+427 ARATSVLVLLAGCL

-455 SLLFGAGIGAVLML
+455 SLLFGAGIGAVLIL
-469 RWVWER
+469 RWLWER

-490 AGPALLWAFPEDDM
+490 AGPILLWTFPGDEM
-504 EWVRLGTMV
+504 EWLRLGTMV
-513 LVSTAGTVIVALASR
+513 LVSTTGTVVVALASKR
-528 PTEPDVLVAF
+528 TDDDVLLAF
-538 YRSVRPVGFWGRTAR
+538 YRSVRPVGFWGRTAE
-553 SAGEDPRSLRRALGT
+553 SAGDDPAAVRAALGT
-568 TVLATLACAVS
+568 TLVATLACAGS

-584 VGLSKLILPHPDETW
+584 VGTAKLILPSPDEGL
-599 LLPVLSMLG
+599 LLPALAILG
-608 AALLTPFWWRRVA
+608 AALLTPVWWRRLGA
-621 AQEHEGDSGGG
+621 TTS
-632 SIRRPAPGG
+632 

>member
-1 MSQLDSLILIAF
+1 MNAMAGWDLLILLAF
-13 VVVSVT
+13 VAWSVT
-19 LGLRARHRA
+19 LGLRARRRA

-39 REVRG
+39 RQVRG
-44 WKAGVS
+44 FRAGIS

-96 WRRARILTDAELVEV
+96 WRRARVLTDAELVEV
-111 RYSGRGRLP
+111 RYSGPWRLP

-137 LGFVLLATFQ
+137 LGFVLLAMFQ
-147 ISELFFTWHLW
+147 ISEIFFPWHAW
-158 LPEAPYG
+158 LPEAPY
-165 AFAATV
+165 AAIAGVV
-171 ARLGI
+171 ASLDI
-176 DLSTGAASYGDV
+176 DLSTGAAPYPAG
-188 LATANNL
+188 LATTNNL
-195 VSIVALLVFVGLYS
+195 ISIVLLLVFVGLYS

-218 ASDLFQFGLAM
+218 ASDLLQFGLAM
-229 AGSIAFAAI
+229 GGSIAFAVL
-238 LLWESGGPGAL
+238 LLWEVGGPAAL
-249 IDRIVELYGEERA
+249 VDRVVVLYGA
-262 GRMLSFTPSVE
+262 DTAARMLSFTPSVE

-317 VFAWVQILGRSLVW
+317 VFAWVQTLGRSLVW

-336 GLLAFYPF
+336 GLLVLYPF
-344 TPVDALDPAFAA
+344 TPADTAEASFAA
-356 GRERTF
+356 SRERTF
-362 LLGIADEMPVGIRGL
+362 LAGIAEHLPVGVRGL

-401 TNDVYKRFVCQVW
+401 TNDVYKRFVCQSW
-414 LKREPAGAELVFF
+414 LKREATNAELVLV
-427 ARVASVLVLLAGCL
+427 ARSASVLVLLAGCL
-441 VAANLDSIQQGWRI
+441 VAANLDSIAQGWRI
-455 SLLFGAGIGAVLML
+455 SLLFGAGIGAVLIL

-475 INIQSEFAAMAIAIV
+475 INIQAEFAAMAIAIV
-490 AGPALLWAFPEDDM
+490 AGPILLWAFPADEM
-504 EWVRLGTMV
+504 EWLRLGTMV
-513 LVSTAGTVIVALASR
+513 LVSTAGTVVVALASR
-528 PTEPDVLVAF
+528 RTDPEVLLAF
-538 YRSVRPVGFWGRTAR
+538 YRSVRPVGFWGRTACA
-553 SAGEDPRSLRRALGT
+553 AGDDPATVRTALGAT
-568 TVLATLACAVS
+568 LLATIACAAS

-584 VGLSKLILPHPDETW
+584 VGAAKLVLPRPDEGL
-599 LLPVLSMLG
+599 LLPILAILG
-608 AALLTPFWWRRVA
+608 AALLTPLWWRRLT
-621 AQEHEGDSGGG
+621 
-632 SIRRPAPGG
+632 APEC

>member
-1 MSQLDSLILIAF
+1 MAGWDLLILLAF
-13 VVVSVT
+13 VAWSVT
-19 LGLRARHRA
+19 LGLRARRRA

-39 REVRG
+39 RQVRG
-44 WKAGVS
+44 FRAGIS

-111 RYSGRGRLP
+111 RYSGRWRLP

-137 LGFVLLATFQ
+137 LGFVLLAMFQ
-147 ISELFFTWHLW
+147 ISELFFPWHAW
-158 LPEAPYG
+158 LPEAPY
-165 AFAATV
+165 AAIAGVV
-171 ARLGI
+171 ASLGI
-176 DLSTGAASYGDV
+176 DISTGAAPYGSE
-188 LATANNL
+188 LASTNNL
-195 VSIVALLVFVGLYS
+195 ISIVLLLVFVGLYS

-218 ASDLFQFGLAM
+218 ASDLLQFGLAM
-229 AGSIAFAAI
+229 GGSIAFAVL
-238 LLWESGGPGAL
+238 LLWEVGGPAAL
-249 IDRIVELYGEERA
+249 VDRVVVLYGADNAARI
-262 GRMLSFTPSVE
+262 LSFTPSVE

-300 QRCMACATD
+300 QRCMACASD

-317 VFAWVQILGRSLVW
+317 VFAWVQILGRSLIW

-336 GLLAFYPF
+336 GLLVLYPF
-344 TPVDALDPAFAA
+344 TPDDSAHASFAA
-356 GRERTF
+356 SRERTF
-362 LLGIADEMPVGIRGL
+362 LAGIAEHLPVGVRGL

-401 TNDVYKRFVCQVW
+401 TNDVYKRFVCQSW
-414 LKREPAGAELVFF
+414 LKREATGTELVFV
-427 ARVASVLVLLAGCL
+427 ARAASVLVLLAGCL
-441 VAANLDSIQQGWRI
+441 VAANLDSIAQGWRI
-455 SLLFGAGIGAVLML
+455 SLLFGAGIGAVLIL

-475 INIQSEFAAMAIAIV
+475 INIQAEFAAMAIAIV
-490 AGPALLWAFPEDDM
+490 AGPILLWVFPGDEM
-504 EWVRLGTMV
+504 EWLRLGTMV
-513 LVSTAGTVIVALASR
+513 LVSTAGTVLVALASR
-528 PTEPDVLVAF
+528 RTDPEVLLAF
-538 YRSVRPVGFWGRTAR
+538 YRSVRPVGFWGRTACA
-553 SAGEDPRSLRRALGT
+553 AGDDPGVVRTALGAT
-568 TVLATLACAVS
+568 LLATVACAGS

-584 VGLSKLILPHPDETW
+584 VGNAKLILPRPDEGF
-599 LLPVLSMLG
+599 LLPILALLG
-608 AALLTPFWWRRVA
+608 AALLTPLWWQRL
-621 AQEHEGDSGGG
+621 AQPQPP
-632 SIRRPAPGG
+632 PA

>member
-1 MSQLDSLILIAF
+1 MSGWDLSILIVF
-13 VVVSVT
+13 VAWSVT
-19 LGLRARHRA
+19 AGLRARRKA
-28 SRGLDEYYLAG
+28 SRSLDEYYLAG

-44 WKAGVS
+44 WKAGIS

-96 WRRARILTDAELVEV
+96 WRRARVLTDAELVEV
-111 RYSGRGRLP
+111 RYSGRWRLP

-147 ISELFFTWHLW
+147 ISELFFPWHLW
-158 LPEAPYG
+158 LPEALYG
-165 AFAATV
+165 ALSETV
-171 ARLGI
+171 AGLGI
-176 DLSTGAASYGDV
+176 NLSTGAAPYGAL
-188 LATANNL
+188 LATTNNL
-195 VSIVALLVFVGLYS
+195 ISILLLLFFVGLYS

-229 AGSIAFAAI
+229 AGSIAFAGI
-238 LLWESGGPGAL
+238 LLWEVGGPGAL
-249 IDRIVELYGEERA
+249 VDRVIELYGEDRA
-262 GRMLSFTPSVE
+262 GRMLSFTPTVE

-317 VFAWVQILGRSLVW
+317 VFAWLQVLGRSLVW

-344 TPVDALDPAFAA
+344 APADTLDPAFAA
-356 GRERTF
+356 SRERTF
-362 LLGIADEMPVGIRGL
+362 LLGIADQMPVGARGL

-401 TNDVYKRFVCQVW
+401 TNDVYKRVVCQFW
-414 LKREPAGAELVFF
+414 LKREATSTELVFV
-427 ARVASVLVLLAGCL
+427 ARAASILVLLAGCL

-475 INIQSEFAAMAIAIV
+475 INIESEFAAMAIAIV
-490 AGPALLWAFPEDDM
+490 AGPILLWAFPEDDR
-504 EWVRLGTMV
+504 EWIRLGTMV
-513 LVSTAGTVIVALASR
+513 LLSTAGTVLVALASR
-528 PTEPDVLVAF
+528 PTDTDVLVAF

-553 SAGEDPRSLRRALGT
+553 SAGDDPASVRQALGT
-568 TVLATLACAVS
+568 TLLATLACSAS
-579 LFLAL
+579 LFLTL
-584 VGLSKLILPHPDETW
+584 VGVSKLILPRPDETW
-599 LLPVLSMLG
+599 LLPALSIVG
-608 AALLTPFWWRRVA
+608 AAVLIPFWWRRLT
-621 AQEHEGDSGGG
+621 AQG
-632 SIRRPAPGG
+632 SDQIRDA